1 MSLYSGQSIRAFLDK
16 LASREP
22 VPGGGS
28 AAAIAG
34 AMGAHLALMAAR
46 ISEKRMKSKEDA
58 EKLAHLIEALE
69 KLAPKIVQVIDE
81 DPKIFKKLSRLYQK
95 KAEKPALDR
104 ALADCF
110 QVQASL
116 AFLILMA
123 LAVNW
128 ELDGFLSGSI
138 KSDLAVSRS
147 LLRAAFEGAEVL
159 CEVNLKYIQDPK
171 RKADL
176 SNELKK
182 LRDEWSK
189 KPNS

>member
-1 MSLYSGQSIRAFLDK
+1 M
-16 LASREP
+16 
-22 VPGGGS
+22 PGGGS

-34 AMGAHLALMAAR
+34 AMGASLALMAAR
-46 ISEKRMKSKEDA
+46 ISEKRMKTPEDA
-58 EKLAHLIEALE
+58 KKLAHLTQALE
-69 KLAPKIVQVIDE
+69 KLAPKIIRVIDE
-81 DPKIFKKLSRLYQK
+81 DPKIFQKLSRLYQK

-138 KSDLAVSRS
+138 KSDLVVSRS